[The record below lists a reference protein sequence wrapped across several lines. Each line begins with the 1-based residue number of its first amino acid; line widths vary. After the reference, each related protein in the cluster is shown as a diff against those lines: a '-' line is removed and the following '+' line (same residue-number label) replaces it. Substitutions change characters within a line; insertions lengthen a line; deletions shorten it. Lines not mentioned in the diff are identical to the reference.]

1 MKDRLWDI
9 GSLVLPLIAM
19 AQFWALKYVTIKEK
33 YMELMAETNPN
44 YKQSKQYIR
53 YKKYQNIMN
62 VMKFKNER

>member
-9 GSLVLPLIAM
+9 GSLVLPLIALT
-19 AQFWALKYVTIKEK
+19 QFWALKYVILKEK
-33 YMELMAETNPN
+33 YMELLSETNPN

-53 YKKYQNIMN
+53 YKRYQNIMN